1 MKELEYGIDHVGELC
16 IELDSGKAISVL
28 DAVMALLLANPQVLV
43 KLDDIEDIR
52 NRRAQLG

>member
-1 MKELEYGIDHVGELC
+1 MKAREYGIDHVGELC
-16 IELDSGKAISVL
+16 IELDSGKNISVL
-28 DAVMALLLANPQVLV
+28 DAVMALLVANPQVLV